1 MIAKNLLCESLK
13 CLQLWAFYYLGSL
26 YEWQKPMLED
36 VNEWVARQ
44 EIDITHGINIVLRDY
59 VDEEFS
65 LAVIAKNFNQ

>member
-1 MIAKNLLCESLK
+1 
-13 CLQLWAFYYLGSL
+13 
-26 YEWQKPMLED
+26 MLED